1 MLYKGAKDAAMMADS
16 DDIRLMINTNN
27 QLSRIAAPSGGDK
40 ARNPPN
46 AVATP
51 LPPLNWKKTGYKW
64 PKNTANAVAVTHAR
78 SNPARLTIVTGSTPL
93 TTSISSTVAAN
104 FFPPMR
110 STFVAPGFPEPSDLG
125 SGRPANLHKII
136 ALDNEPIK

>member
-64 PKNTANAVAVTHAR
+64 PKKTANAVAVTHTR
-78 SNPARLTIVTGSTPL
+78 SSPARLTV
-93 TTSISSTVAAN
+93 
-104 FFPPMR
+104 R
-110 STFVAPGFPEPSDLG
+110 
-125 SGRPANLHKII
+125 
-136 ALDNEPIK
+136 